1 MNFGCL
7 GLLSSLFFILDILIL
22 IPVCWLD
29 YMLLFPFVFCYAS
42 STYPEILL
50 AVADFIHKEPLN
62 YLTRPQI
69 IYEPQFPPFSPCEWK
84 TRFQPVSTNCLQV
97 RNRKLLRYIYGYV
110 SGKLEQYSCN
120 DWLVPTSNVL
130 RVTCLCHG
138 YVLWRHPLPSWS
150 LASNQDQYQ
159 WLLCILI
166 FRIWMPNKL
175 ASLLLLWMVIL
186 RMLFN

>member
-1 MNFGCL
+1 MCL
-7 GLLSSLFFILDILIL
+7 HSSIEFWLSWIIILVIFYPRYIDLNSCMLTLLYVTFSLCILL
-22 IPVCWLD
+22 CFW
-29 YMLLFPFVFCYAS
+29 
-42 STYPEILL
+42 STYPEILR
-50 AVADFIHKEPLN
+50 AVADCIHKEPLN

-84 TRFQPVSTNCLQV
+84 TWFQPISTNFLQI
-97 RNRKLLRYIYGYV
+97 RNRKLLRYIFGYV
-110 SGKLEQYSCN
+110 SCKLEQYSCN

-138 YVLWRHPLPSWS
+138 CVLWRHPLPSWS
-150 LASNQDQYQ
+150 LASNQDQYR

-175 ASLLLLWMVIL
+175 A
-186 RMLFN
+186 